1 MGCCISNSEARRARR
16 LSITRSPLAVALDNA
31 TIHLID
37 MRTLVTG
44 GAGLLGSTLLE
55 HAPAGVEVHAT
66 YRSVPVV
73 AARSHR
79 VELADATIVAD
90 LFASVR
96 PDVVI
101 HTAYSTADGERDI
114 VQATRNVVDA
124 CLASGAALVHMSTDA
139 LLDGEHAPYADDA
152 PPAPVHQYGRWKAQ
166 AEAYVR
172 ERMPA
177 AAVVRTSLITRLRP
191 LDAGCAWVADALREG
206 RRVTLY
212 VDELRCPT
220 AVEDLAAQIWEIAQL
235 PAADR
240 AGVWHLAGP
249 EALSRYALG
258 LLIAAHEGLDPT
270 GIVHALSASSPSRRP
285 RDLRLLTT
293 RADAALR
300 TRARPISALMLGRTR

>member
-1 MGCCISNSEARRARR
+1 MR
-16 LSITRSPLAVALDNA
+16 V
-31 TIHLID
+31 LI
-37 MRTLVTG
+37 TG

-55 HAPAGVEVHAT
+55 HAPEGVDVHAT
-66 YRSVPVV
+66 YRSIPVV

-79 VELADATIVAD
+79 AELADATIVPE
-90 LFASVR
+90 LFADVR

-101 HTAYSTADGERDI
+101 HTAYSMANGARD
-114 VQATRNVVDA
+114 VWQATRNVVDA

-139 LLDGEHAPYADDA
+139 LLDGEHAPYAEDA
-152 PPAPVHQYGRWKAQ
+152 QPAPVHEYGRWKAQ

-191 LDAGCAWVADALREG
+191 LDAGSAWVADTLREG
-206 RRVTLY
+206 RRVNLF

-220 AVEDLAAQIWEIAQL
+220 AVEDLAAQIWEIVHL

-240 AGVWHLAGP
+240 SGVWHLAGP
-249 EALSRYALG
+249 EAVSRYALG
-258 LLIAAHEGLDPT
+258 LLIAAHEGLDPA
-270 GIVHALSASSPSRRP
+270 GIVPTLSAASPTPRP

-300 TRARPISALMLGRTR
+300 TRARPISALMLGRPR